1 MAGDE
6 WLISREAA
14 DGGRLGLRFVRRGDR
29 LHQSI
34 EWLAAADSQSTVSAG
49 QSAGVDRSTTR
60 FAPCLLESLEGQS
73 GDIWPA
79 SPPMQQ
85 LLIESRAEAGH
96 VALLVGM
103 AGRSHWSLSVEP
115 LADRV
120 GFRFDA
126 ACRLSGPPEWLGHAW
141 HPSNLLV
148 PLAIDPPASQSL
160 GETNRDTD
168 SATNAGA
175 RVCEWRL
182 TSGWSESLQSE
193 SWESQS
199 WQTQS
204 RQSERRQ
211 SESGK
216 SESGQSQ
223 SGWLRIV
230 AEGGA
235 ECQQWVGEASAN
247 SGECRIQAAGVGA
260 VVAAGRFPATVQWR
274 FVIEWSPERWR

>member
-6 WLISREAA
+6 WLISRAAA
-14 DGGRLGLRFVRRGDR
+14 DGGRLGLRFFRRGDR

-126 ACRLSGPPEWLGHAW
+126 ACRLGGPPDWMGHVW
-141 HPSNLLV
+141 RPSNLLV
-148 PLAIDPPASQSL
+148 PLAVDPPAIQSL
-160 GETNRDTD
+160 GEKNRDTD

-182 TSGWSESLQSE
+182 TSGRSESLQSE
-193 SWESQS
+193 SWQS
-199 WQTQS
+199 QS
-204 RQSERRQ
+204 RQ
-211 SESGK
+211 

-223 SGWLRIV
+223 SRQLESGQLENGWLRIV

-235 ECQQWVGEASAN
+235 ECQQWVGEASAS

>member
-6 WLISREAA
+6 WLISRAAA

-34 EWLAAADSQSTVSAG
+34 EWLAAVDSQSTVSAG
-49 QSAGVDRSTTR
+49 CSAGQSAGRSAGVDRSTTR
-60 FAPCLLESLEGQS
+60 LARCLLESLEGQS
-73 GDIWPA
+73 GDIWPG
-79 SPPMQQ
+79 SPPLQQ

-115 LADRV
+115 LADRI

-141 HPSNLLV
+141 RPSNLLV
-148 PLAIDPPASQSL
+148 PLAAVPPASESL
-160 GETNRDTD
+160 WETNRETG
-168 SATNAGA
+168 SATNARA
-175 RVCEWRL
+175 RVCEWCL
-182 TSGWSESLQSE
+182 TSGPSE
-193 SWESQS
+193 
-199 WQTQS
+199 
-204 RQSERRQ
+204 
-211 SESGK
+211 
-216 SESGQSQ
+216 

-235 ECQQWVGEASAN
+235 ESQPRVGESSAR
-247 SGECRIQAAGVGA
+247 SGECRIPAAGVGA